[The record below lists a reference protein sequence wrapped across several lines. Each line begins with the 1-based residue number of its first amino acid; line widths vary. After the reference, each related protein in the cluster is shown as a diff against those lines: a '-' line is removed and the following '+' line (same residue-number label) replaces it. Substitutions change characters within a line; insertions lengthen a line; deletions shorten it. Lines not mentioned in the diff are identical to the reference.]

1 MWRIAGMLCLFVAW
15 MQIIFMSALIRMI
28 EKIILSRGNTY
39 NQMVINFIMSI
50 I

>member
-1 MWRIAGMLCLFVAW
+1 MAGMLCLFVAW
-15 MQIIFMSALIRMI
+15 MRIMFMSVPIRMI
-28 EKIILSRGNTY
+28 EKIIRSRGTIY